1 MGNNKA
7 WSGRFKEDNSPVFE
21 RMNQSLS
28 YDIRLYKQDILLN
41 KAYSGELCKLGIIS
55 QTELNKIHKGLDT
68 LEKEIE
74 QKGLLLFSKKIEDI
88 HMGIEALLTEKIGDC
103 AKKIHAGKSRN
114 DQVTTDV
121 RMFLLEEIENISKLL
136 KEFLGILVK
145 LSEENLDAIMPGYTH
160 LRQAQPVLF
169 SHYIMS
175 FFFSLE
181 RDYSRLKDSIKRISI
196 MPLGSAALAG
206 TAFKINRENLK
217 KNLGF
222 MSISNNSMDAVSSRD
237 FILEFLSNISIM
249 SITLSRFAE
258 DFIIY
263 SSEHFKFFEL
273 SDKITTG
280 SSIMPNKK
288 NPDSLELTRGKT
300 GRIIGNFIALFTVLK
315 SLPST
320 YNKDL
325 QEDKERLFD
334 TIDTIKDLLKVNI
347 ILLENLK
354 INKEDMKTAIDPL
367 SFATELA
374 DYLTE
379 QKMPFREAHNIV
391 GKIVLDC
398 IENQIYLTSLT
409 EDLLK
414 KYNNKFKG
422 IGNKWSNIDL
432 FLKKRDII
440 GGTGSKS
447 VKHQISTAKKILGS
461 L

>member
-1 MGNNKA
+1 M
-7 WSGRFKEDNSPVFE
+7 
-21 RMNQSLS
+21 
-28 YDIRLYKQDILLN
+28 
-41 KAYSGELCKLGIIS
+41 
-55 QTELNKIHKGLDT
+55 
-68 LEKEIE
+68 
-74 QKGLLLFSKKIEDI
+74 
-88 HMGIEALLTEKIGDC
+88 
-103 AKKIHAGKSRN
+103 
-114 DQVTTDV
+114 
-121 RMFLLEEIENISKLL
+121 
-136 KEFLGILVK
+136 
-145 LSEENLDAIMPGYTH
+145 
-160 LRQAQPVLF
+160 
-169 SHYIMS
+169 
-175 FFFSLE
+175 
-181 RDYSRLKDSIKRISI
+181 
-196 MPLGSAALAG
+196 
-206 TAFKINRENLK
+206 
-217 KNLGF
+217 
-222 MSISNNSMDAVSSRD
+222 
-237 FILEFLSNISIM
+237 
-249 SITLSRFAE
+249 
-258 DFIIY
+258 
-263 SSEHFKFFEL
+263 
-273 SDKITTG
+273 
-280 SSIMPNKK
+280 
-288 NPDSLELTRGKT
+288 
-300 GRIIGNFIALFTVLK
+300 
-315 SLPST
+315 PST